1 MLARVCCSWWAVLLE
16 LANMT
21 CETVL
26 GIPIT
31 DRFDKKHKLNVFY
44 FICLIL
50 LKKHRLLHIV
60 LKLNFCKVTV
70 LRKFNFKHY

>member
-21 CETVL
+21 CETIL

-31 DRFDKKHKLNVFY
+31 YRFDKN
-44 FICLIL
+44 
-50 LKKHRLLHIV
+50 
-60 LKLNFCKVTV
+60 TS
-70 LRKFNFKHY
+70 

>member
-1 MLARVCCSWWAVLLE
+1 MLARVCCSWWAVLLLE

-21 CETVL
+21 CETIL

-44 FICLIL
+44 FICLIF
-50 LKKHRLLHIV
+50 LKTPVTTYCSKIE
-60 LKLNFCKVTV
+60 FCVKSPS
-70 LRKFNFKHY
+70 